1 MSPFDE
7 QGKYVR
13 IPQPLKDSEKDIVLD
28 FRLKMK
34 PKHYMLL
41 SLIVIMVIILTVSL

>member
-13 IPQPLKDSEKDIVLD
+13 IPQPLKDNEKDIVLD
-28 FRLKMK
+28 FRIKMK
-34 PKHYMLL
+34 PKHYILL
-41 SLIVIMVIILTVSL
+41 TLIIIFIIVIIVR